1 MVEWFTKR
9 KDVKYSMSKYFKK
22 ITAIL
27 FLLIVVLCFLVGC
40 SNSNKNIVS
49 EINATW
55 VNSREEYD
63 ADSFMK
69 SFDDYSSFT
78 IDNIEETEKNCFVV
92 KCSVTSPDILERL
105 KSYQKEI
112 TEIQSEYVMNK
123 EIIEII
129 TNSELKT
136 TQQNV
141 TVFKTDNGYKVE
153 FSEGF
158 VDAMYGYS
166 YIYCRNEM
174 NNMIGNIFK

>member
-1 MVEWFTKR
+1 MKTIV
-9 KDVKYSMSKYFKK
+9 
-22 ITAIL
+22 IL
-27 FLLIVVLCFLVGC
+27 VLTVFLCFLVGC
-40 SNSNKNIVS
+40 SNLNKNITS
-49 EINATW
+49 EINSAW
-55 VNSREEYD
+55 ENSGEEYD

-78 IDNIEETEKNCFVV
+78 IDNIEETEKDCFIVT
-92 KCSVTSPDILERL
+92 CSVTSPDVLERL
-105 KSYQKEI
+105 KSYQNEI
-112 TEIQSEYVMNK
+112 TEIQSEDVMNK

-129 TNSELKT
+129 NNSELKT

-158 VDAMYGYS
+158 IDAMYGYS

-174 NNMIGNIFK
+174 NNMIGNICK